1 MIDFSILKFG
11 DKVYFVESKLQAF
24 QRKKITSVIDGVEWF
39 RYDHPIR
46 EYEIREYTY
55 VGRTETHTVG
65 EVIPDDVDDAKYF
78 IRESNGALIY
88 LHHSDADDD
97 DWFASKEEA
106 EKEVNERIEDDKRI
120 DRS

>member
-1 MIDFSILKFG
+1 MIDIAALNFG
-11 DKVYFVESKLQAF
+11 DKLYNVVSNLQAF
-24 QRKKITSVIDGVEWF
+24 HRKKIVTVIDGVEWF

-55 VGRTETHTVG
+55 VGRTETHTFG

-78 IRESNGALIY
+78 IREPNGELIY

-106 EKEVNERIEDDKRI
+106 KKEVNERIEDDKRI